1 MKNKQEMFGRSVK
14 KVKLLLF
21 LSFVCI
27 SSALLANDLAYAQQT
42 LFTFSMNGVK
52 IQSVF
57 DRIEA
62 ESEFVFFIQTK

>member
-1 MKNKQEMFGRSVK
+1 MKNKQEMFGGSVK

-42 LFTFSMNGVK
+42 LFLS
-52 IQSVF
+52 
-57 DRIEA
+57 R
-62 ESEFVFFIQTK
+62 